1 MARPYFGHIKMDNDK
16 PTRAQ
21 GGIVPIRQRL
31 ALDVGQFVQHEG
43 LTYRIVQQIDFNS
56 LLGSDVITGRKKL
69 LPIHE
74 LSSPPNPQVAKLD
87 PRIDLDGIED
97 KDWRAAN
104 ERFEAIKPL
113 LDQAP
118 SIGREEVNKRG

>member
-1 MARPYFGHIKMDNDK
+1 MDNNK
-16 PTRAQ
+16 PTRTQ

-69 LPIHE
+69 LPINE
-74 LSSPPNPQVAKLD
+74 LSSPPNPQIAKLD
-87 PRIDLDGIED
+87 T
-97 KDWRAAN
+97 RAY
-104 ERFEAIKPL
+104 
-113 LDQAP
+113 
-118 SIGREEVNKRG
+118 SGEVEQPFRPT